1 MPTTP
6 VLYKYE
12 SINEYSL
19 RNLKNAQI
27 FFNAPSSF
35 NDPFDCSLN
44 EASFTCEEKDFAE
57 LYNYMQKKGVFGN
70 VCPANNVSELPVD
83 FLKQCLD
90 GLIGSI
96 GEIEDRQLNKIGC
109 TCFSRKNNHILMWA
123 HYANGHKGM
132 CLEFDATKAPF
143 NGAYQVTYSDELPKI
158 NPIKILTNSY
168 IGILSRE
175 AVKPLLTKYE
185 CWKYEEEWRLFHK
198 EPRKLYGYEFDD
210 LKAVYFGTDVVFTD
224 LEIVCLIL
232 QGQNKNVQF
241 FKAKKSKA
249 KYALEFEHFTYTPY
263 LKKPSSNF

>member
-1 MPTTP
+1 MTATP

-44 EASFTCEEKDFAE
+44 EASFICEDGDFVE
-57 LYNYMQKKGVFGN
+57 LYNYMRNKGVLGD
-70 VCPANNVSELPVD
+70 VEPVNNVGGLPAD
-83 FLKQCLD
+83 FIKKCLA
-90 GLIGSI
+90 GFTGSI
-96 GEIEDRQLNKIGC
+96 SEIENRQLHKLGC
-109 TCFSRKNNHILMWA
+109 TCFSKTNNHILMWA

-143 NGAYQVTYSDELPKI
+143 NGAFEVTYSEKFPPI
-158 NPIKILTNSY
+158 NPIKILTNSVE
-168 IGILSRE
+168 ILNRE

-198 EPRKLYGYEFDD
+198 EPNKLYGYEVDA
-210 LKAVYFGTDVVFTD
+210 LKAVYFGTDVILTD

-232 QGQNKNVQF
+232 QGQNENIQF
-241 FKAKKSKA
+241 FKANKSKA
-249 KYALEFEHFTYTPY
+249 NYSLEFEHFSYTPY
-263 LKKPSSNF
+263 IKKP